1 MLESRQLR
9 SNCILRHRDD
19 WDFVVLFHSLLG
31 RPLRFGDVRQEYFN
45 WEFVQIVL

>member
-19 WDFVVLFHSLLG
+19 WDFAVLFHSLLG
-31 RPLRFGDVRQEYFN
+31 RPQPFGDVRQQYIN